1 MCVCAREHVC
11 TSTCTCIC
19 KGWCTCAAFT
29 VEIRVGTRCLP
40 QLLLHLLFS
49 SFFFLFFFFEISP
62 SLEFPD
68 SAKLTSQ
75 GSFCFCY
82 PPVLVLQAHTEGAWS
97 IPHLVLFL
105 VWVWVFICV
114 HKWAFND
121 KCTCGCENVK
131 SRGQGPEYS
140 LIIPHLS
147 FQVGVSHWS

>member
-1 MCVCAREHVC
+1 MHKYMHMYLQRVMYVCSLHC
-11 TSTCTCIC
+11 GNQSWHQMSSSITSPPS
-19 KGWCTCAAFT
+19 FFF
-29 VEIRVGTRCLP
+29 L
-40 QLLLHLLFS
+40 
-49 SFFFLFFFFEISP
+49 FFFLFFFFEISP

-147 FQVGVSHWS
+147 FQVGVSH